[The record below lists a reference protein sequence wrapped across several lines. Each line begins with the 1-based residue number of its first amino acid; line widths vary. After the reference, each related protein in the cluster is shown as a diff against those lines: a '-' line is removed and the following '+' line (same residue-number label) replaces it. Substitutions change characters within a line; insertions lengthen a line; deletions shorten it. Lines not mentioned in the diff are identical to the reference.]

1 MNPVQASNEM
11 IGCLPMNHCAW
22 RLNGL
27 LVFAL
32 ATISSPTLQSQSLPL
47 VNGDRVSA
55 HLKAMGEI
63 GKDPAGGISR
73 VAYSEADRQGRE
85 YVIGLMR
92 AAGLTT
98 STDSAGNISGRLAG
112 TDATLPALIMAPMLT
127 RYRKA
132 ATTMESLGPSAQS
145 RLHRL

>member
-1 MNPVQASNEM
+1 
-11 IGCLPMNHCAW
+11 MNHCAW

-27 LVFAL
+27 LFFAL

-47 VNGDRVSA
+47 VNGDRVIA

-92 AAGLTT
+92 TAGLTT
-98 STDSAGNISGRLAG
+98 SIDSAGNISGHLAG
-112 TDATLPALIMAPMLT
+112 TDATLPALIIGSHVDSVPQGGN
-127 RYRKA
+127 YDGIVG
-132 ATTMESLGPSAQS
+132 SLGN
-145 RLHRL
+145 RGCTDFE